1 MAKAIDRLTDRT
13 VKTLKV
19 PGYHADGN
27 GLYLCVKPS
36 GARSWILRYMI
47 GGKAR
52 EMGLGGFPLYGL
64 ADARK
69 KRDNER
75 KRVSE
80 GIDPIATRDALLE
93 ADKREQAIAVAKG
106 TTFNDCVRRFLSAKS
121 IEWSNL
127 KHRKQWQATLDT
139 YAAPVFGE
147 LPVQVVDTDLVMKA
161 LTPLWTEKTETA
173 SRLRGRIEAVLDWAT
188 VSKFRSGENPARWRG
203 NLDKLLPKPGKI
215 AKVEHHPALPYR
227 EVNAFL
233 HLLAPLAATAARA
246 LEMVIYT
253 ALRTG
258 EAIGAKWDEIS
269 LDAGVW
275 IVPAERMKM
284 KKEHRVPLSAPA
296 VEVLRNLEAL
306 RINDYVFPSPN
317 STDGRPRPLSTMA
330 MLTLLKRMKRTD
342 ITPHGFRST
351 FRDWAAEQTNFPR
364 EIAES
369 ALAHSNNNATE
380 AAYQRGDFFEKRAQL
395 MTAWAKH
402 CQTTAQDAASVTPIR
417 RSKARES

>member
-1 MAKAIDRLTDRT
+1 MAKAIDRLTDRK
-13 VKTLKV
+13 VKTLQA

-36 GARSWILRYMI
+36 GAKSWILRYMI

-52 EMGLGGFPLYGL
+52 EMGLGGFPLIGL

-69 KRDNER
+69 RRDSER
-75 KRVSE
+75 KRLSE
-80 GIDPIATRDALLE
+80 GKDPIATRDALLE
-93 ADKREQAIAVAKG
+93 ADKREQAINVAKG
-106 TTFNDCVRRFLSAKS
+106 TTFNDCVSRFLSAKS

-227 EVNAFL
+227 DVSAFL
-233 HLLAPLAATAARA
+233 QLLAPLEATAARA

-258 EAIGAKWDEIS
+258 EVIGSKWDEIN

-275 IVPAERMKM
+275 IVPADRMKM

-296 VEVLRNLEAL
+296 VRVLRNLHAV

-317 STDGRPRPLSTMA
+317 STDGRPRPLSNMA
-330 MLTLLKRMKRTD
+330 MLELLKRMKRND

-395 MTAWAKH
+395 MNAWAKH
-402 CQTTAQDAASVTPIR
+402 CHTQPSEAASVTPIR
-417 RSKARES
+417 ASKALKA

>member
-1 MAKAIDRLTDRT
+1 MAKRVDRLTDRT
-13 VKTLKV
+13 VKALQSA
-19 PGYHADGN
+19 GYHADGN

-36 GARSWILRYMI
+36 GAKSWILRYMI

-52 EMGLGGFPLYGL
+52 EMGLGGYPVFGL

-69 KRDNER
+69 KRDSER

-80 GIDPIATRDALLE
+80 GVDPIATREALQV
-93 ADKREQAIAVAKG
+93 AGKREKAIALARG
-106 TTFNDCVRRFLSAKS
+106 TTFNDCASRFLSAKS

-227 EVNAFL
+227 DVNAFL
-233 HLLAPLAATAARA
+233 QLLAPLEATAARA
-246 LEMVIYT
+246 LEIVIYT

-258 EAIGAKWDEIS
+258 EVIGAKWNEIN

-296 VEVLRNLEAL
+296 VRVLQNLHAL
-306 RINDYVFPSPN
+306 RINDCVFPSPN
-317 STDGRPRPLSTMA
+317 STDGRPRPLSNMA

-364 EIAES
+364 EIAEAS
-369 ALAHSNNNATE
+369 LAHSNNNATE

-395 MTAWAKH
+395 MNAWAKH
-402 CQTTAQDAASVTPIR
+402 CQTAPGEVGSVTLIR
-417 RSKARES
+417 KRVA